1 MDKLGKLSLFMISFW
16 SNQNFKGILEKKR
29 ILQIIF
35 GNYFDIQNQRFWDK
49 KWLTNMGESSLKN
62 IIKRNKRV
70 TSFLVTKKIL
80 RKRDFV
86 EILFKDSLEL
96 TDLLLIKP

>member
-1 MDKLGKLSLFMISFW
+1 
-16 SNQNFKGILEKKR
+16 
-29 ILQIIF
+29 
-35 GNYFDIQNQRFWDK
+35 
-49 KWLTNMGESSLKN
+49 MGESSLKN